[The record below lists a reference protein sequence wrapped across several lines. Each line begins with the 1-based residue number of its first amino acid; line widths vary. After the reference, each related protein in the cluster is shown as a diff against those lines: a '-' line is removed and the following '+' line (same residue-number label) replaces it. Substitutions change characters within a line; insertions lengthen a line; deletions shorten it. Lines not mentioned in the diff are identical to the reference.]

1 MPAPRIVRGS
11 AEDLDSLEALW
22 VAVHHAHV
30 ASMPELAPYVSDA
43 ETWAERRALYA
54 TLLAKPDTVLLLALE
69 GEESEAP
76 SSTRST
82 ASD

>member
-1 MPAPRIVRGS
+1 MPAPRIVRDRPS
-11 AEDLDSLEALW
+11 
-22 VAVHHAHV
+22 
-30 ASMPELAPYVSDA
+30 A